1 MSRHYNSNYAIFVSS
16 GIAVLYGLWAR
27 LSFQSPWEDMWD
39 LALGT
44 ITLGFCFGVPVAIG
58 ALTVALSP
66 KKLKIEW
73 WYGLLAPWLPCLLL
87 GGVVVLLQWEV
98 FICVIMALP
107 IFLTMSSVGG
117 LLMVLLFR
125 HNQKSAVQNSM
136 LGLILILPYL
146 ITPIEK
152 QLPLPDS
159 IRTVETRIEI
169 QANPATVW
177 KNVVTVPLITAAEH
191 HFSLFHWLGLPRP
204 VEATLSHEGI
214 GGIRHALFE
223 EGLTFEETI
232 YEWQEQK
239 SIRFTIEVK
248 SQVAPLR
255 PPLEQIGGKFL
266 KVFDGGFWIE
276 PVGSERV
283 ILHLSSQHRLS
294 TSFNFYSGLW
304 TDWVMRDLQNYILSV
319 IKARC
324 ETQPGQ
330 S

>member
-1 MSRHYNSNYAIFVSS
+1 MSKLYSSNYAIFFS
-16 GIAVLYGLWAR
+16 GTVALLYGLWAR
-27 LSFQSPWEDMWD
+27 LTFQSPWEDMWD

-66 KKLKIEW
+66 KQLKTEW
-73 WYGLLAPWLPCLLL
+73 WYGLLAPWLPCLVL
-87 GGVVVLLQWEV
+87 GGVVILLQWEV

-107 IFLTMSSVGG
+107 IFLTMSSIGG
-117 LLMVLLFR
+117 LLMVLIFR
-125 HNQKSAVQNSM
+125 NNQKSAVQNSM
-136 LGLILILPYL
+136 LTLVLALPYL

-152 QLPLPDS
+152 QLPPPDS
-159 IRTVETRIEI
+159 IRTVETQIEI
-169 QANPATVW
+169 QADPATVW
-177 KNVVTVPLITAAEH
+177 KNVATVPLITETEH

-214 GGIRHALFE
+214 GGIRYASFE
-223 EGLTFEETI
+223 EGLAFEETI
-232 YEWQEQK
+232 YEWNEQK

-248 SQVAPLR
+248 SKGTPLR
-255 PPLEQIGGKFL
+255 PPLGQIGGKYL

-276 PVGSERV
+276 PLGPDRV
-283 ILHLSSQHRLS
+283 VLHLSSQHRLS
-294 TSFNFYSGLW
+294 THFNFYGGLW

-324 ETQPGQ
+324 EVQ
-330 S
+330 